1 MDYLD
6 APLQKDC
13 AARLAVVGGSPR
25 MTSGVCFA
33 LARRAAERD
42 AAAASRSAARRASAK
57 ATALV
62 IRGEPPTTAKRA
74 VAQSFWSGASR

>member
-25 MTSGVCFA
+25 MTSAVAFA

-42 AAAASRSAARRASAK
+42 VYHHSVTPNRTNLSPFTKGCRGRDASM
-57 ATALV
+57 
-62 IRGEPPTTAKRA
+62 
-74 VAQSFWSGASR
+74 